1 MFSFSS
7 KTQVNRE
14 LKIKDVL
21 HQIGADREVRAE
33 AQNIESLILTNIIN
47 ADTINCDPDRKSV
60 V

>member
-21 HQIGADREVRAE
+21 HQIGADREIRAE
-33 AQNIESLILTNIIN
+33 AQNIESIFFNKLIN
-47 ADTINCDPDRKSV
+47 
-60 V
+60 